1 MFTIFVIDFVQV
13 LRWTFL
19 MFVASW
25 SAISLP
31 RIPTCEGIY
40 VNVILVPADFRFI
53 ICYYLRYY
61 WAGVAFEVGY
71 CLDRLIG
78 VSKDGECVY
87 LIVVQMV

>member
-1 MFTIFVIDFVQV
+1 MFTIFVIDFV
-13 LRWTFL
+13 L

-61 WAGVAFEVGY
+61 WAGVAFEVGN